1 MYTNERKKEDYAMFD
16 NASSSFRDEAKVFE
30 FWIRSAELK
39 EKQERKLKRR
49 SNSLFRKLFK
59 KS

>member
-1 MYTNERKKEDYAMFD
+1 MFD

-39 EKQERKLKRR
+39 EKQERKLRRR